1 MRVAFLITG
10 IPRQF
15 SKNLKLYLDSLDTFL
30 DYDIYIYFPKE
41 NIQENYANEMFN
53 PETFLTILKNPRY
66 KLILIDT
73 NLPPIPDNLSRKQK
87 NSIIQWY
94 RIQKCFSFIPDIYD
108 FVIRIRPDIKLLIS
122 PDEFCSILQK
132 ISTTELCIPTGFD
145 IDSSSY
151 NDHFAIGSYHI
162 MKEYCSLFNSLSYSH
177 EYQSEHFLYNYLTG
191 KNISVLRVAIS
202 YNVSLSDC
210 KVIAIAGDSAS
221 GKSTFMNYIQEI
233 LPQESYLSI
242 ETDSYHK
249 WERHDEN
256 WKQYTHL
263 NPDANN
269 LERMSEDVL
278 RLKIGNN
285 VSLVEYDHNTG
296 KFLQEKITCAK
307 PFLILCGLHTLYKK
321 NLLKDLDLKIF
332 LNTEEHLKIDWK
344 VKRDMK
350 ERNYTLDKI
359 METILKRKEDS
370 DKYIQPQKDSAD
382 IIITYF
388 LVNSELVVK
397 VEMTPILSSIVHPF
411 CDFFSDSSLKSN
423 SLISYTLKNT
433 ITSSELSLKLKS
445 LQDNLYFVPTTAFQD
460 GTTGVLQFIIFL
472 IMFYNYE

>member
-15 SKNLKLYLDSLDTFL
+15 SKNLKIYLDSLDTLL

-41 NIQENYANEMFN
+41 NIQENYANEIFN
-53 PETFLTILKNPRY
+53 PETFLSILKNPKY

-73 NLPPIPDNLSRKQK
+73 NLPPISEHFSRKQK

-94 RIQKCFSFIPDIYD
+94 RIQKCFSFIPDEYD
-108 FVIRIRPDIKLLIS
+108 LVIRIRPDIKLLIN
-122 PDEFCSILQK
+122 PDEFVSILQK
-132 ISTTELCIPTGFD
+132 ITTTDLCIPTGFD

-151 NDHFAIGSYHI
+151 NDHFAIGSYSI
-162 MKEYCSLFNSLSYSH
+162 MKEYCTLFNSLSYLH
-177 EYQSEHFLYNYLTG
+177 EYQSEHFLHKYLLI
-191 KNISVLRVAIS
+191 KNISVVRMSIS
-202 YNVSLSDC
+202 YKVSLSDC

-249 WERHDEN
+249 WERNDEH
-256 WKQYTHL
+256 WKEYTHL

-269 LERMSEDVL
+269 LERMSEDLL

-332 LNTEEHLKIDWK
+332 LNTEECLKVDWK

-359 METILKRKEDS
+359 MDTILKRKEDA
-370 DKYIQPQKDSAD
+370 DKYIQPQKDAAD
-382 IIITYF
+382 IIITYV
-388 LVNSELVVK
+388 LENSELNVN
-397 VEMTPILSSIVHPF
+397 VEMTPTISSLVHPF
-411 CDFFSDSSLKSN
+411 CDFFAESSIKSS
-423 SLISYTLKNT
+423 SLISYRLKNT
-433 ITSSELSLKLKS
+433 ITSSEILAKLKS
-445 LQDNLYFVPTTAFQD
+445 VQENLHFFPITQFQD
-460 GTTGVLQFIIFL
+460 GTTGVLQFLIFL
-472 IMFYNYE
+472 IIFYNYE

>member
-15 SKNLKLYLDSLDTFL
+15 SKNLKIYLDSLDTFL
-30 DYDIYIYFPKE
+30 DYDIYLYFPKE

-53 PETFLTILKNPRY
+53 PETFLTILNNPRY

-73 NLPPIPDNLSRKQK
+73 NLPTIPDNLSRKQK

-94 RIQKCFSFIPDIYD
+94 RIQKCFSFIPDEYD
-108 FVIRIRPDIKLLIS
+108 LVIRMRPDIKVLIS
-122 PDEFCSILQK
+122 PDEFVNILQK
-132 ISTTELCIPTGFD
+132 ISGTDLCIPEGFD

-151 NDHFAIGSYHI
+151 NDHFAIGSYSI

-177 EYQSEHFLYNYLTG
+177 EYQSEHFLYNYLKR
-191 KNISVLRVAIS
+191 KNMSVARIPIF
-202 YNVSLSDC
+202 YKVSLSDC

-382 IIITYF
+382 LIITYI
-388 LVNSELVVK
+388 VENSELVVK
-397 VEMTPILSSIVHPF
+397 VEMTSILSSVVHPF
-411 CDFFSDSSLKSN
+411 CEFFSDSFLKSN

-433 ITSSELSLKLKS
+433 ITSSDISLKLKS
-445 LQDNLYFVPTTAFQD
+445 LQDNLYFVPTTLFQD
-460 GTTGVLQFIIFL
+460 GTTGLLQFLIFL

>member
-1 MRVAFLITG
+1 M
-10 IPRQF
+10 
-15 SKNLKLYLDSLDTFL
+15 D
-30 DYDIYIYFPKE
+30 
-41 NIQENYANEMFN
+41 
-53 PETFLTILKNPRY
+53 
-66 KLILIDT
+66 
-73 NLPPIPDNLSRKQK
+73 
-87 NSIIQWY
+87 
-94 RIQKCFSFIPDIYD
+94 FI
-108 FVIRIRPDIKLLIS
+108 
-122 PDEFCSILQK
+122 
-132 ISTTELCIPTGFD
+132 
-145 IDSSSY
+145 
-151 NDHFAIGSYHI
+151 
-162 MKEYCSLFNSLSYSH
+162 
-177 EYQSEHFLYNYLTG
+177 
-191 KNISVLRVAIS
+191 
-202 YNVSLSDC
+202 
-210 KVIAIAGDSAS
+210 
-221 GKSTFMNYIQEI
+221 
-233 LPQESYLSI
+233 LSI
-242 ETDSYHK
+242 
-249 WERHDEN
+249 
-256 WKQYTHL
+256 
-263 NPDANN
+263 
-269 LERMSEDVL
+269 
-278 RLKIGNN
+278 
-285 VSLVEYDHNTG
+285 
-296 KFLQEKITCAK
+296 
-307 PFLILCGLHTLYKK
+307 KK

>member
-1 MRVAFLITG
+1 MRAAFLITG

-15 SKNLKLYLDSLDTFL
+15 SKNLKIYLDSLDTLL

-41 NIQENYANEMFN
+41 NIQENYANEIFN
-53 PETFLTILKNPRY
+53 PETFLSVLKNPRY

-73 NLPPIPDNLSRKQK
+73 NLPPIPEDLSRKQK

-94 RIQKCFSFIPDIYD
+94 RIQKCFSFIPDEYD
-108 FVIRIRPDIKLLIS
+108 LVIRIRPDIKLLIT
-122 PDEFCSILQK
+122 PDEFVTILQK
-132 ISTTELCIPTGFD
+132 ISTTHLCIPTGFD
-145 IDSSSY
+145 VDSSSY
-151 NDHFAIGSYHI
+151 NDHFAIGSYTI

-177 EYQSEHFLYNYLTG
+177 EYQSEYFLYKYLMST
-191 KNISVLRVAIS
+191 NINVARMSIP
-202 YNVSLSDC
+202 YKVSLSDC

-249 WERHDEN
+249 WERHDEH
-256 WKQYTHL
+256 WKEYTHL

-370 DKYIQPQKDSAD
+370 DKYIQPQKDAAD
-382 IIITYF
+382 IIITYV
-388 LVNSELVVK
+388 LETSQLAVN
-397 VEMTPILSSIVHPF
+397 VEMTPTLSSLVHPF
-411 CDFFSDSSLKSN
+411 YDFFAESFTKSTT
-423 SLISYTLKNT
+423 LISYRLKNT
-433 ITSSELSLKLKS
+433 ITSSELSAKLKS
-445 LQDNLYFVPTTAFQD
+445 LQDNLYFIPTTAFQD
-460 GTTGVLQFIIFL
+460 GTTGVLQFLIFL
-472 IMFYNYE
+472 SMFYNYE

>member
-1 MRVAFLITG
+1 MKVAFLITG

-15 SKNLKLYLDSLDTFL
+15 SRNLKLYLDSLDIIL

-41 NIQENYANEMFN
+41 NCEENYANEMFN
-53 PETFLTILKNPRY
+53 PETFLSILTNPRY
-66 KLILIDT
+66 KLILLDT
-73 NLPPIPDNLSRKQK
+73 HIPLLPDTLSRKQR

-94 RIQKCFSFIPDIYD
+94 RIHKCFSHIPDNYD
-108 FVIRIRPDIKLLIS
+108 LVIRMRPDIKLLVNPHDFIHH
-122 PDEFCSILQK
+122 LQY
-132 ISTTELCIPTGFD
+132 INLDNLYIPKGFD
-145 IDSSSY
+145 LDSTSY
-151 NDHFAIGSYHI
+151 NDHFAFGSYAI
-162 MKEYCSLFNSLSYSH
+162 MKKYCNLFEELLPSS
-177 EYQSEHFLYNYLTG
+177 EYQSEHFLYSYLQR
-191 KNISVLRVAIS
+191 KNISVNRVEIDYKLAI
-202 YNVSLSDC
+202 SDC

-233 LPQESYLSI
+233 LPRESYLSI

-249 WERHDEN
+249 WERHDEH

-370 DKYIQPQKDSAD
+370 DKYIQPQKDAAD
-382 IIITYF
+382 IIITYV
-388 LVNSELVVK
+388 LVNSELLVN
-397 VEMTPILSSIVHPF
+397 VEMTPTLSSLVHPF
-411 CDFFSDSSLKSN
+411 CDFFAESFTKSN
-423 SLISYTLKNT
+423 SLISYRLKNT
-433 ITSSELSLKLKS
+433 ITSSELSVKLKS
-445 LQDNLYFVPTTAFQD
+445 LQNNLYFISTAVFQD
-460 GTTGVLQFIIFL
+460 GTTGVLQFLIFL

>member
-15 SKNLKLYLDSLDTFL
+15 SKNLKIYLDSLNTFL

-41 NIQENYANEMFN
+41 NIQENYANEIFN
-53 PETFLTILKNPRY
+53 PETFLSVLKNPRY

-73 NLPPIPDNLSRKQK
+73 NLPFIPENLSRKQK

-94 RIQKCFSFIPDIYD
+94 RIQKCFSFIPDLYD
-108 FVIRIRPDIKLLIS
+108 LLIRIRPDIKLLIN
-122 PDEFCSILQK
+122 PDEFVNILQK
-132 ISTTELCIPTGFD
+132 ISTPDLYIPSGFD
-145 IDSSSY
+145 LDSSSY
-151 NDHFAIGSYHI
+151 NDHFAFGSYSV
-162 MKEYCSLFNSLSYSH
+162 MKEYCNLFNSLSYLQ
-177 EYQSEHFLYNYLTG
+177 EYQSEHFLYNYLIN
-191 KNISVLRVAIS
+191 KNITVTRVSIP
-202 YNVSLSDC
+202 YKVSLSDC

-249 WERHDEN
+249 WERHDEH
-256 WKQYTHL
+256 WKEYTHL

-296 KFLQEKITCAK
+296 KFLQEKITYAK

-344 VKRDMK
+344 VKRDMQ

-359 METILKRKEDS
+359 MNTILKRKEDS
-370 DKYIQPQKDSAD
+370 DKYIQPQKDAAD
-382 IIITYF
+382 IIITYV
-388 LVNSELVVK
+388 LESSHLNVI
-397 VEMTPILSSIVHPF
+397 VEMTQTLSSIVHPF
-411 CDFFSDSSLKSN
+411 CDFFSKSSIKSN
-423 SLISYTLKNT
+423 SLISYRLKDT
-433 ITSSELSLKLKS
+433 ITSSDISLKLKS

-460 GTTGVLQFIIFL
+460 GTTGVLQFLIFL

>member
-202 YNVSLSDC
+202 YKVSLSDC

>member
-1 MRVAFLITG
+1 MKIAFLITG

-15 SKNLKLYLDSLDTFL
+15 AKNLKIYLESLNKFI
-30 DYDIYIYFPKE
+30 DYDIYLYFPNE
-41 NIQENYANEMFN
+41 NCEENYANEIIN
-53 PETFLTILKNPRY
+53 SHILHSIISDKHY
-66 KLILIDT
+66 KSILLDSLLP
-73 NLPPIPDNLSRKQK
+73 NLLDILSRKQK

-94 RIQKCFSFIPDIYD
+94 RIQKCFQNIPNKYNYI
-108 FVIRIRPDIKLLIS
+108 VRMRPDIKMLMDPQEFINLFSNCLQSTIYIPEGFNIS
-122 PDEFCSILQK
+122 KNSL
-132 ISTTELCIPTGFD
+132 
-145 IDSSSY
+145 
-151 NDHFAIGSYHI
+151 NDHFAFGTYDV
-162 MKEYCSLFNSLSYSH
+162 MKEYCNLFSTIEVSS
-177 EYQSEHFLYNYLTG
+177 EWQSESYLYKFLNNKLI
-191 KNISVLRVAIS
+191 NIERPSIPYKLA
-202 YNVSLSDC
+202 LSDC
-210 KVIAIAGDSAS
+210 KVIAIAVDSAS
-221 GKSTFMNYIQEI
+221 GKSTFMSYIQEI

-249 WERHDEN
+249 WERHDEH
-256 WKQYTHL
+256 WKEYTHL

-278 RLKIGNN
+278 RLKIGNS

-296 KFLQEKITCAK
+296 KFLQEKLTCAK
-307 PFLILCGLHTLYKK
+307 PFVILCGLHTLYKK

-350 ERNYTLDKI
+350 ERNYTFDKI

-370 DKYIQPQKDSAD
+370 DKYIQPQKEAAD
-382 IIITYF
+382 IIITYV
-388 LVNSELVVK
+388 LIGSELVVK
-397 VEMTPILSSIVHPF
+397 VEMMPTLSSLVHPF
-411 CDFFSDSSLKSN
+411 CDFFAEYFTKSN

-433 ITSSELSLKLKS
+433 ITSSEISLKLKF

-460 GTTGVLQFIIFL
+460 GTIGVLQFLIFL

>member
-1 MRVAFLITG
+1 
-10 IPRQF
+10 
-15 SKNLKLYLDSLDTFL
+15 
-30 DYDIYIYFPKE
+30 
-41 NIQENYANEMFN
+41 
-53 PETFLTILKNPRY
+53 
-66 KLILIDT
+66 
-73 NLPPIPDNLSRKQK
+73 
-87 NSIIQWY
+87 
-94 RIQKCFSFIPDIYD
+94 
-108 FVIRIRPDIKLLIS
+108 
-122 PDEFCSILQK
+122 
-132 ISTTELCIPTGFD
+132 
-145 IDSSSY
+145 
-151 NDHFAIGSYHI
+151 
-162 MKEYCSLFNSLSYSH
+162 
-177 EYQSEHFLYNYLTG
+177 
-191 KNISVLRVAIS
+191 
-202 YNVSLSDC
+202 
-210 KVIAIAGDSAS
+210 
-221 GKSTFMNYIQEI
+221 MNYIQDI

-382 IIITYF
+382 IIITYI
-388 LVNSELVVK
+388 LENSELLVK
-397 VEMTPILSSIVHPF
+397 VEMTPTLSSLVHPF
-411 CDFFSDSSLKSN
+411 CDFFSESSLKSN

-433 ITSSELSLKLKS
+433 LTSSDISLKLKS
-445 LQDNLYFVPTTAFQD
+445 LEDNLYFVPTTAFQD

>member
-1 MRVAFLITG
+1 MKIAFLISG

-15 SKNLKLYLDSLDTFL
+15 TKNLKLYLESLDKL
-30 DYDIYIYFPKE
+30 IDYNVYLYFPNE
-41 NIQENYANEMFN
+41 NCEENYANEMFN
-53 PETFLTILKNPRY
+53 PDILHTILSDKHY
-66 KLILIDT
+66 KSILLDSL
-73 NLPPIPDNLSRKQK
+73 LPDLLDILSRKQK
-87 NSIIQWY
+87 NSVIQWY
-94 RIQKCFSFIPDIYD
+94 RIQKCFQNIPDDYD
-108 FVIRIRPDIKLLIS
+108 YIIRIRPDIKLLINPQELVNLITTS
-122 PDEFCSILQK
+122 SK
-132 ISTTELCIPTGFD
+132 STIYIPQGFD
-145 IDSSSY
+145 TCKESL
-151 NDHFAIGSYHI
+151 NDHFAFGTYDV
-162 MKEYCSLFNSLSYSH
+162 MKKYCSLFSTLNITSGW
-177 EYQSEHFLYNYLTG
+177 QSEIYLYKFLNEKL
-191 KNISVLRVAIS
+191 IHIERVSIPYKLA
-202 YNVSLSDC
+202 LSDC

-249 WERHDEN
+249 WERNDEH
-256 WKQYTHL
+256 WKQFTHL

-296 KFLQEKITCAK
+296 KFLQERITCAK
-307 PFLILCGLHTLYKK
+307 PFVILCGLHTLYKK

-332 LNTEEHLKIDWK
+332 LNTEESLKIDWK

-359 METILKRKEDS
+359 MENILKRKEDS
-370 DKYIQPQKDSAD
+370 DKYIQPQKNAAD
-382 IIITYF
+382 IIINY
-388 LVNSELVVK
+388 VVENSQLNVIVD
-397 VEMTPILSSIVHPF
+397 MTLTLSSIVHPF
-411 CDFFSDSSLKSN
+411 CEFFSDSSLKSN

-433 ITSSELSLKLKS
+433 ITSSDISLKVKS
-445 LQDNLYFVPTTAFQD
+445 LQDNLYFVPTTAFQH
-460 GTTGVLQFIIFL
+460 GTTGVLQFLIFL